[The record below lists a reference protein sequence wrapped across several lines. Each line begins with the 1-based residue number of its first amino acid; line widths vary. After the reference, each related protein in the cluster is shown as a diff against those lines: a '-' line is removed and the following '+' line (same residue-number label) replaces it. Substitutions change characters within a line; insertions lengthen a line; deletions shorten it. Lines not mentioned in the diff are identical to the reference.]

1 MLMQPLA
8 AWAAPLFNPQKAMPP
23 GLITPLVI
31 LAVMAFLMGA
41 KVKRPRTT

>member
-1 MLMQPLA
+1 MPL
-8 AWAAPLFNPQKAMPP
+8 

-41 KVKRPRTT
+41 KVKRPRT